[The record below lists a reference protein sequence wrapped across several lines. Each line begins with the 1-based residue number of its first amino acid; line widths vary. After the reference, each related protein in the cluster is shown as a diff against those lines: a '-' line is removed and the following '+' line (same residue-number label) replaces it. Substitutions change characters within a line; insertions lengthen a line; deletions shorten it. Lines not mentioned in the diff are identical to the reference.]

1 MNKIIIVSFIFLVP
15 LFWSNKCDK
24 SKNETK
30 SVKMNIE
37 NSIIDK
43 EYDFTAYQD
52 KYIIKKAEL
61 KDSLLT
67 LTIEANICKDDKI
80 ELVFNGNYLKSYP
93 PKAQLGLRFQENNH
107 CKKNTVI
114 RTYNLN
120 PVKYSGG
127 KATIFLIKGIES
139 ITYNY

>member
-1 MNKIIIVSFIFLVP
+1 VP
-15 LFWSNKCDK
+15 LLWSNKCEK

-30 SVKMNIE
+30 SAKMNIQ
-37 NSIIDK
+37 NSMVDK
-43 EYDFTAYQD
+43 DYDFSAYQD
-52 KYIIKKAEL
+52 KFTIKKAEL

-67 LTIEANICKDDKI
+67 LTIEANVCNDDKI
-80 ELVFNGNYLKSYP
+80 DLVFNGNYLKSYP
-93 PKAQLGLRFQENNH
+93 PKAQLGLRFQENSK

-127 KATIFLIKGIES
+127 KATIFLIKGSEP

>member
-1 MNKIIIVSFIFLVP
+1 MNKVIIISFICFVP
-15 LFWSNKCDK
+15 LLWSNKCEK

-30 SVKMNIE
+30 SAKMNIQ
-37 NSIIDK
+37 NSMVDK
-43 EYDFTAYQD
+43 DYDFSAYQD
-52 KYIIKKAEL
+52 KFTIKKAEL

-67 LTIEANICKDDKI
+67 LTIEANVCNDDKI
-80 ELVFNGNYLKSYP
+80 DLVFNGNYLKSYP
-93 PKAQLGLRFQENNH
+93 PKAQLGLRFQENSK

-127 KATIFLIKGIES
+127 KATIFLIKGSEP